1 MSLSA
6 AEHALEKAK
15 LGWSFGY
22 KPGESPSGLR
32 IVLARTPPRAL
43 LAAVQAGEA
52 LHRSEVLVA
61 ASVYLNPA
69 AKPPVS

>member
-22 KPGESPSGLR
+22 KSGESLSGLR
-32 IVLARTPPRAL
+32 IVRGQDSSAGTRL
-43 LAAVQAGEA
+43 LP
-52 LHRSEVLVA
+52 
-61 ASVYLNPA
+61 Y
-69 AKPPVS
+69 KPVKLYIGRK

>member
-6 AEHALEKAK
+6 AEHASEKAK

-32 IVLARTPPRAL
+32 IVRGQHSSAGTGLPP
-43 LAAVQAGEA
+43 
-52 LHRSEVLVA
+52 
-61 ASVYLNPA
+61 YKPA
-69 AKPPVS
+69 KLYIGRK